1 VTAARTRDG
10 RLARLL
16 EIWSRLHIEQRVAAI
31 AATLLIV
38 STLGPF
44 SFVEAAEILAAGAVL
59 VLLKQRAEGRAF
71 HLPFGDGPAIFA
83 AGIWCGVL
91 IATRIFDRPPGMTVL
106 ALVCALLL
114 AAAGLRERA
123 KRAPDDLPE
132 ELVARRPER
141 SGAAGAGAAPAMPVQ
156 AAPPARS
163 APAQSAA
170 SAAAKSVERRRPR
183 PKAPGPEPDA
193 TRQLSLDED
202 VTISDEAAEPPS
214 EPERQAPPAEPKR

>member
-1 VTAARTRDG
+1 MTAASAHGG
-10 RLARLL
+10 RLASLL
-16 EIWSRLHIEQRVAAI
+16 ETWSRLHVEQRVAAV

-59 VLLKQRAEGRAF
+59 LLLKQRADGRAF
-71 HLPFGDGPAIFA
+71 HLPFGDGTAVFA

-132 ELVARRPER
+132 GLVRREPEQR
-141 SGAAGAGAAPAMPVQ
+141 SAADEPAQRSTPAPGEVPVATPTLPAEPPRKPKRPTAPA
-156 AAPPARS
+156 
-163 APAQSAA
+163 
-170 SAAAKSVERRRPR
+170 
-183 PKAPGPEPDA
+183 PDAEA

-202 VTISDEAAEPPS
+202 VTVSLPDGPAEPPSGPPS
-214 EPERQAPPAEPKR
+214 EPER